1 MTRHVIIL
9 TFIPW
14 GHLRPESNLA
24 VNLARRFPDL
34 IVLDA
39 DFQANAQGEV
49 QRVVGKHETELLT
62 RVRVIAGGRMLAAL
76 SPDLMA
82 ASSTVDPR
90 VSQLPPPEST
100 RAMQN
105 IIHNIMKGEAFED
118 DAGTKWEGIAQ
129 KPSLIISDVIL
140 GDVALPMKET
150 YKLPIYMFWL
160 TIAPAFTRVFGT
172 LAVGGQAEGYVEECD
187 AIEADPARANGR
199 TFSEIAKQARRY
211 PDDIVRVK
219 GLKPSYEWED
229 FPQESWLSGMYW
241 SIAGTNALVKNADGV
256 LLPTSLQLDKEGT
269 EGVKEWFSRPIF
281 SVGPQLP
288 RSYLVSQISVD
299 SDGSSGTELKI
310 SYANAKVD
318 DSTKV
323 DPSIAF
329 LDEALAKHGAN
340 SVLYISFGSIMVPK
354 DTHIGYLFD
363 VLLELEPPMPFLFAA
378 ASRAL
383 QLPDGLA
390 EKVAASGRG
399 LFVPWA
405 PQQQVFQHPATG
417 WAVSH
422 CGAGGLSETLAQGI
436 PLIAWPVAVD
446 QTQGARWVSEV
457 LDTAF
462 ELLQV
467 RVGLGQKKAFRGGPN
482 GTDIIGTEE
491 AIKAEM
497 KDVLKRALGEE
508 GKQKRANASK
518 VKQIIH
524 DSEMPGGQV
533 DQHFELFGKLIA

>member
-1 MTRHVIIL
+1 
-9 TFIPW
+9 
-14 GHLRPESNLA
+14 
-24 VNLARRFPDL
+24 
-34 IVLDA
+34 
-39 DFQANAQGEV
+39 
-49 QRVVGKHETELLT
+49 
-62 RVRVIAGGRMLAAL
+62 
-76 SPDLMA
+76 MA

-90 VSQLPPPEST
+90 VCQLPAPEST

-105 IIHNIMKGEAFED
+105 IIHHIMKGEAFAD
-118 DAGTKWEGIAQ
+118 DIGAKWEGIAQ
-129 KPSLIISDVIL
+129 KPSLIISDMIM

-150 YKLPIYMFWL
+150 YKLPVYVFWI
-160 TIAPAFTRVFGT
+160 TIASAFTRVFGT
-172 LAVGGQAEGYVEECD
+172 LAAGGQAEGYVEECD

-199 TFSEIAKQARRY
+199 TFAEIAKQTFAYSGRY

-229 FPQESWLSGMYW
+229 FPQDYWLSGMYW
-241 SIAGTNALVKNADGV
+241 SIAGTNALIKNADGL

-269 EGVKEWFSRPIF
+269 EGVMEWFSRPIL
-281 SVGPQLP
+281 SLGPQLP
-288 RSYLVSQISVD
+288 RSYLDSQISV
-299 SDGSSGTELKI
+299 SSHASSGAEFKI
-310 SYANAKVD
+310 SYANAKAEEG
-318 DSTKV
+318 TEV
-323 DPSIAF
+323 DPCIAF

-354 DTHIGYLFD
+354 DTHLGYLFD
-363 VLLELEPPMPFLFAA
+363 VLLELEQPIPFLFAA
-378 ASRAL
+378 ASPAF

-399 LFVPWA
+399 LIVPWA

-417 WAVSH
+417 WALSH
-422 CGAGGLSETLAQGI
+422 CGSGGLSEALAQGI
-436 PLIAWPVAVD
+436 PLIAWPIAVD
-446 QTQGARWVSEV
+446 QPQNARWVSEV
-457 LDTAF
+457 LHVAF

-467 RVGLGQKKAFRGGPN
+467 RVGLGQKKAFRGDPN

-497 KDVLKRALGEE
+497 KDVLKRALGEQ
-508 GKQKRANASK
+508 GKKKRANASK

-533 DQHFELFGKLIA
+533 DQHFELLGKLIA